1 MEVTENPLSIINSL
15 ILNYTRFGS
24 KNENGTTK
32 VHFEYEPMVRFM
44 NFPEINFANSLKN
57 YTSFGNQDQ
66 SSEMGEFFIKV

>member
-44 NFPEINFANSLKN
+44 NIPEINFANSLKN

-66 SSEMGEFFIKV
+66 SSEMDEFFIMV